1 MRSLFKLL
9 ANHFVFSFSRNASQ
23 IVKVGGG
30 SKPKTGKAAMNSVEV
45 LTNHSML
52 VDASGA
58 ISSIVPSGAATEA
71 LEHSLG
77 GNVAQ
82 VVDCAGKCVLPGF
95 VDGHTHAIFAGD
107 RSHEHAMK
115 LAGASYE
122 EVEVVR
128 PQNTRGGRAYLYTK
142 LLRFVGVPTC
152 SFVQSF
158 AEHLN

>member
-1 MRSLFKLL
+1 
-9 ANHFVFSFSRNASQ
+9 
-23 IVKVGGG
+23 
-30 SKPKTGKAAMNSVEV
+30 MNSVEV

-58 ISSIVPSGAATEA
+58 ISSIVPSGAATDA

-82 VVDCAGKCVLPGF
+82 VVDCEGKCVLPGF

-122 EVEVVR
+122 EVEVR
-128 PQNTRGGRAYLYTK
+128 PK
-142 LLRFVGVPTC
+142 
-152 SFVQSF
+152 
-158 AEHLN
+158 